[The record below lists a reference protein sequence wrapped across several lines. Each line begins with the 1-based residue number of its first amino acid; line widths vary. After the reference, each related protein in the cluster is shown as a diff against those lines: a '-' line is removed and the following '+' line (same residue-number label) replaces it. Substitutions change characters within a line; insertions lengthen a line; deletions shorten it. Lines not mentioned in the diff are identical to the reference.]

1 MQELLPFG
9 EYVPPENGGLPA
21 AFLGFEAWDMDHLL
35 QRLALQSG
43 SHPRRPRTR
52 SRTRAQSLQG
62 PPHGKSLSWLKAP
75 WQLNYGFDVKI
86 TRRCHAAA
94 RDPCKSI

>member
-43 SHPRRPRTR
+43 SNARRPRTR
-52 SRTRAQSLQG
+52 SRSRAQSLQG
-62 PPHGKSLSWLKAP
+62 PPQASGREFLLAHFHILE
-75 WQLNYGFDVKI
+75 
-86 TRRCHAAA
+86 RRANA
-94 RDPCKSI
+94 

>member
-9 EYVPPENGGLPA
+9 EYVPPEHGGLPA

-43 SHPRRPRTR
+43 SHARRPRTR
-52 SRTRAQSLQG
+52 PRTRAQSLQG
-62 PPHGKSLSWLKAP
+62 PPQGMIS
-75 WQLNYGFDVKI
+75 
-86 TRRCHAAA
+86 HAVHMQPVYLLQHRLGDTSRA
-94 RDPCKSI
+94 